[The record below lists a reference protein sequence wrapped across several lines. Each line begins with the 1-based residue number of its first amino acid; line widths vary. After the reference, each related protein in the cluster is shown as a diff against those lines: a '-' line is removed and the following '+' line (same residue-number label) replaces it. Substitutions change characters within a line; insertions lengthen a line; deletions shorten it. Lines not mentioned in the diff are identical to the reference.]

1 MPNSAQ
7 NDIASGDLQQF
18 NVSIGL
24 NIQSKLQ
31 DWPGR
36 QSVQYGAVKNL
47 VSGDFHSL
55 ADFKTQMT
63 MYSSISHTLRV
74 AWRLIEQLVP
84 NNAQL
89 LATLISIPGFGKVG
103 QQVLSLVGIS
113 NILVAPQNILQNPTQ
128 FNATINS
135 LT

>member
-7 NDIASGDLQQF
+7 SDISSGVLQQF

-24 NIQSKLQ
+24 NLQSKLQ
-31 DWPGR
+31 DWPSR
-36 QSVQYGAVKNL
+36 QSTQYGAVKNL

-63 MYSSISHTLRV
+63 MYSSVSHTLRI
-74 AWRLIEQLVP
+74 AWGLIKQLVP

-89 LATLISIPGFGKVG
+89 LATLVNIPGFGKVG

-113 NILVAPQNILQNPTQ
+113 NILVAPQNILQNPVQ
-128 FNATINS
+128 LQATIKS
-135 LT
+135 IT